1 MLEEV
6 IAQRLQIP
14 LPRVQ
19 GTVRL
24 LRDGATIPFISRYR
38 KEATGSL
45 DEVQVAAVKEWLDRL
60 TELEARRQT
69 ILDTIEGQGVL
80 TSELRRRIEA
90 CWDPTELEDLYL
102 PYKPRRRTR
111 ATIARERGLEPL
123 ADLLQA
129 QQTRDFAQQARRFVT
144 AQVPTP
150 EEAIAGA
157 CDIVAERIAEDERV
171 RNRLRK
177 IFVRE
182 GLVRSKVVKGKESE
196 GAKYAD
202 YFDASAPLRSIAS
215 HRYLA
220 MRRGEEESVLRI
232 AVEVDAARCT
242 EELRRSIFWFI
253 LKALVRC
260 WASRIMA
267 MGMSPT
273 NTQPSSGV
281 FSWCRR
287 MSHWRMESGDCQ
299 SSTSIYV
306 PRPSASMLCL

>member
-60 TELEARRQT
+60 TELETRRQT

-80 TSELRRRIEA
+80 TSELRRRIDA

-196 GAKYAD
+196 GAKYAELD
-202 YFDASAPLRSIAS
+202 YKVLETNAEKNISLLRVDLVTGRAHQIRVQMAQAGTPVLGDLKYGRGERFKLPLCLWAAELRFAHPVSGKTMDFRVYPPERLPWTLFNVE
-215 HRYLA
+215 RYL
-220 MRRGEEESVLRI
+220 GITIS
-232 AVEVDAARCT
+232 D
-242 EELRRSIFWFI
+242 
-253 LKALVRC
+253 
-260 WASRIMA
+260 
-267 MGMSPT
+267 
-273 NTQPSSGV
+273 N
-281 FSWCRR
+281 
-287 MSHWRMESGDCQ
+287 
-299 SSTSIYV
+299 
-306 PRPSASMLCL
+306 